1 MKKFNLK
8 LTKITGDTDNKKE
21 NFYLGAWCLADM
33 KKDTFNNLLINK
45 YHWDDRK
52 KLLKD
57 YEGLNDYISSN
68 FHIFSKYMAE
78 ITDAPND
85 KRYWKINL
93 GLWLGYIIQILFDRW
108 ENIRT
113 LPEFEFTLYHKPFHI
128 SSLRSNTVRDFF
140 VDFRS
145 DHWNEDVYRLI
156 LKAQNKKINY
166 EKLNSNKFPP
176 SFGKND
182 IQIIKNSNVKLKFKI
197 HKFIT
202 KLIHKFYSPKYFIIN
217 SYLSRLDEI
226 KLKLLLKE
234 IPLNYKRSI
243 YDPKINYK
251 LQNNEI
257 HKEKISEPINLR
269 IDKDSSW
276 CDRNKEFLIWFN
288 EVLPH
293 LIPCNY
299 YINFSKF
306 LSEMR
311 ALPFPKRPKV
321 IFTSVLH
328 IQHDYFNLY
337 TSENIYEGCKY
348 MIGQHGGG
356 VRSMKICLLE
366 DHQKEIADF
375 YLTWGNDKLNDS
387 SFPSKIFPVGNL
399 KTSSKKTFAKQKI
412 KNRILLLT
420 IEMQRYS
427 EVLTSS
433 VISSQWL
440 CYYKDLKKF
449 IQKSIDLKI
458 IDKIIVRNKLRK
470 YGWNL
475 ENKLSSKFPNLK
487 YDKELNYYKSVYTSS
502 LVVSTYNGATYLET
516 MTLNIPTIFFWDTAF
531 WELNDSSIDDYKE
544 LIEVGIFHTN
554 PHSAAEFINKIHSDI
569 NSWWSSE
576 KVQIIREKFCKKFSK
591 ENLKLSDDI
600 KKIIKNNV
608 G

>member
-8 LTKITGDTDNKKE
+8 LTKITDDTDNKKE

-113 LPEFEFTLYHKPFHI
+113 LPESEFVLPEASINI

-140 VDFRS
+140 S
-145 DHWNEDVYRLI
+145 DLFTDQWNEDVYRLI

-166 EKLNSNKFPP
+166 EKTYKINSQFTNNKNQKKIVKNLNST
-176 SFGKND
+176 
-182 IQIIKNSNVKLKFKI
+182 IKVQFFKYLTRLV
-197 HKFIT
+197 HQFKQ
-202 KLIHKFYSPKYFIIN
+202 PEYFIIN
-217 SYLSRLDEI
+217 SYLSFKNET
-226 KLKLLLKE
+226 KLKFLLEE
-234 IPLNYKRSI
+234 ISLNYKRAI
-243 YDPKINYK
+243 YDPKINYQSSIYEDDK
-251 LQNNEI
+251 PHRFI
-257 HKEKISEPINLR
+257 PINFK
-269 IDKDSSW
+269 INEKSFWAMENKD
-276 CDRNKEFLIWFN
+276 FLNWFN
-288 EVLPH
+288 KTLPH
-293 LIPCNY
+293 IIPCNY

-306 LSEMR
+306 LSEMK

-328 IQHDYFNLY
+328 VQHDYFNLY

-356 VRSMKICLLE
+356 VRSMKICFLE

-399 KTSSKKTFAKQKI
+399 KTSSKKIFAKQKT

-420 IEMQRYS
+420 IELPRYS
-427 EVLTSS
+427 YVLTSS

-449 IQKSIDLKI
+449 IQKSTDLQI

-475 ENKLSSKFPNLK
+475 GDKLSSKFPNLK
-487 YDKELNYYKSVYTSS
+487 YDEESNYFKSVQSSS
-502 LVVSTYNGATYLET
+502 LVISTYNGATYLET
-516 MTLNIPTIFFWDTAF
+516 MSLNIPTIFFWDTAF
-531 WELNDSSIDDYKE
+531 WELNSSSIDDYKE
-544 LIEVGIFHTN
+544 LIEAGIFHTN
-554 PHSAAEFINKIHSDI
+554 PQSAAEFVKKIHSDV
-569 NSWWSSE
+569 NSWWLSE
-576 KVQIIREKFCKKFSK
+576 KVQIIREKFCKKYSK
-591 ENLKLSDDI
+591 KNFDISDDI
-600 KKIIKNNV
+600 KKIIK
-608 G
+608 GKY